1 MPPGIYCFHGGDI
14 SEPRKENSMHA
25 PDSQPVSTRGFLG
38 SEHGATFYEAVLLA
52 ALVSV
57 VCIIVLLALGK
68 GI

>member
-1 MPPGIYCFHGGDI
+1 
-14 SEPRKENSMHA
+14 MHA